1 MHPNITAFLASVRA
15 RLHQA
20 RFIQT
25 LSWVLL
31 ALSLCLCLWCVF
43 WIVQGYAVP
52 KSGYLAAVIALPV
65 TAMLAWL
72 LGRVS
77 TRIAARAADTHFH
90 LKDALSSH
98 LGFNAEGRQGDLI
111 RLQAETTAA
120 RVSALSPAGIPVTW
134 PRRVLAAAAVLSL
147 ACLVMGFRKA
157 TPAVI
162 ERLAIEED
170 TALKTEEI
178 NRELE
183 KEVEDL
189 IASVKDKELIQPDE
203 WRRWV
208 KELQETKDPKEA
220 MRQYAMLER
229 RMAEAAQKL
238 NQRDTEQLL
247 AKTAQEMQQA
257 AELKPVAKN
266 LAEQNY
272 RKAAE
277 QLRQMKLSADARKP
291 AEAQKELA
299 KLKSAAQRMA
309 AAARNFQ
316 QRSGQGSQP
325 GQDGMDRQMLALE
338 QAVNELQ
345 NQLQQPNPN
354 ASQCQS
360 CQSQANQLLES
371 LCQSLCQSAAKKECQ
386 KKLLALGQCLSQCQ
400 SCLGDKECQSPFA
413 KPGGKG
419 IGSSSIANRREESD
433 PALNNSNQQQLTGIK
448 GSGPSDTTTEAANEG
463 SGHATRTAQARETVW
478 KHQMESFIQ
487 REDIPSEVKEGVKEY
502 FKGIQQVTDSTPTP
516 E

>member
-1 MHPNITAFLASVRA
+1 MHPNVTAFLAAVRA
-15 RLHQA
+15 RVHRA
-20 RFIQT
+20 RFIRA
-25 LSWVLL
+25 LSFVLL
-31 ALSLCLCLWCVF
+31 ALSLSLCLWCAF
-43 WIVQGYAVP
+43 WVAQGHAVP
-52 KSGYLAAVIALPV
+52 RSGYVIAAAVLPAMALF
-65 TAMLAWL
+65 AWL
-72 LGRVS
+72 FVRVP
-77 TRIAARAADTHFH
+77 TRHAARTADEHFQ

-98 LGFNAEGRQGDLI
+98 LGFNTEGRQGDFI

-120 RVSALSPAGIPVTW
+120 QVAALSPAGIPVTW
-134 PRRVLAAAAVLSL
+134 PRRILAAAVVLSL

-183 KEVEDL
+183 KEVEEL
-189 IASVKDKELIQPDE
+189 IASVEEKELIQPDE

-208 KELQETKDPKEA
+208 KELRETKDPKEA

-238 NQRDTEQLL
+238 NQRETEQLL
-247 AKTAQEMQQA
+247 AKAAQEMQQA
-257 AELKPVAKN
+257 AELKPVAKP

-277 QLRQMKLSADARKP
+277 QLRQMKLTADVRKP
-291 AEAQKELA
+291 AEAQKDLA
-299 KLKSAAQRMA
+299 KLNSAAPRMA

-338 QAVNELQ
+338 QAVNDLQ
-345 NQLQQPNPN
+345 QQLQQPNLNP
-354 ASQCQS
+354 SQCQS

-371 LCQSLCQSAAKKECQ
+371 LCQSLCQSAAKKESQ
-386 KKLLALGQCLSQCQ
+386 KKLLALCQCLSQCQ

-419 IGSSSIANRREESD
+419 IGSSTIANRREESD
-433 PALNNSNQQQLTGIK
+433 PALNNGNQQQLTGIK
-448 GSGPSDTTTEAANEG
+448 GSGPSDTTTEAATEG
-463 SGHATRTAQARETVW
+463 SGHATRTAKARETVW

-502 FKGIQQVTDSTPTP
+502 FKGIQQVTESP
-516 E
+516 